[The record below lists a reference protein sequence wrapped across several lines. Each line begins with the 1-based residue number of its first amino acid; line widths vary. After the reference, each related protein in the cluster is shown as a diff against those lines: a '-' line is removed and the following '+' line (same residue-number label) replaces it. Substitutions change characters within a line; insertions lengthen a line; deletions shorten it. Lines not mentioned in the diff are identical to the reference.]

1 MLMWILTASVIAVLA
16 AGALE
21 LFRESEPPCPP
32 GSHPGSWQTMSESD
46 LDGLVAEFSNGESPR
61 PENVRPLTA

>member
-1 MLMWILTASVIAVLA
+1 MWMWIVTASVIAALA
-16 AGALE
+16 VGALE

-32 GSHPGSWQTMSESD
+32 GSHPRSWQTMSESD

-61 PENVRPLTA
+61 PENVRSLAA